1 MAQASPEVSASQL
14 SLLLGI
20 SQRAVQD
27 AAARDSLALL
37 LTYVMQV
44 NPGYGVPAMVAE
56 ARVWAPWL
64 DRDHAREIAEKIAAK
79 RPLKLKADT
88 IAQRLGCTYAERTL
102 LGFSTIGAC
111 DLSRAD
117 RDKASNSGKQ
127 NI

>member
-1 MAQASPEVSASQL
+1 
-14 SLLLGI
+14 
-20 SQRAVQD
+20 
-27 AAARDSLALL
+27 
-37 LTYVMQV
+37 MQV